1 MKPMRWALVPVAAVA
16 LTGAFGSS
24 ALAAGA
30 APAAA
35 AEVAPGPSARGAVL
49 GPKAPTRGSID
60 ASGRAVA
67 TVPASDALWA
77 VDIGWETGVSS
88 FGVCL
93 NPMTQASLA
102 GCFASGS
109 ETQLPSNSSI
119 QYLVTTDGL
128 NVYFGSPRGLSC
140 PIADYGLNCTPV
152 QVGWETGTPS
162 TQNAPISAAAG
173 DGYIWLGYLNGLIY
187 RCPSDL
193 PYTGA
198 SAPPSGCVEL
208 DDAGNRAPYQMV
220 YANGTLFVGLSYTG
234 STKGGG
240 LVWSCP
246 GLVANSCTNLDYLD
260 ANGNKVYSLALGAGY
275 LWVGTQN
282 KTLYRCD
289 PVASDSCTSW
299 FTAEEPIPSVAYDG
313 QGTLMTGVSVNQGDG
328 TQLSDSAVLACS
340 TTSAST
346 CSTSMAD
353 VYVRQVTADGGEAFS
368 MANQGGS
375 QLPSGPWA
383 WYNASIG
390 SAGFAMTANS
400 QSQLLYIPAG
410 GPTGVGSLRVRPG
423 LAPDRLR
430 AACADGTARRASI
443 RVRGPHGVDITRRI
457 RLCGR
462 GRPVPR
468 PLVTFPLLDPGAYT
482 VTLRTRTFSARA
494 RAKVSPRQRTS
505 ITLRP
510 RISKGTRP

>member
-1 MKPMRWALVPVAAVA
+1 MKPMRRALVPIMAVA
-16 LTGAFGSS
+16 LMGVFGSS
-24 ALAAGA
+24 VLAAGA
-30 APAAA
+30 
-35 AEVAPGPSARGAVL
+35 APGPSARGNVL
-49 GPKAPTRGSID
+49 GPKAPTWGSID
-60 ASGRAVA
+60 ASARATA
-67 TVPASDALWA
+67 TSPASDALWA
-77 VDIGWETGVSS
+77 VDIGTETGVSS

-93 NPMTQASLA
+93 NPTTQASLA
-102 GCFASGS
+102 GCFAPGS

-119 QYLVTTDGL
+119 QYLAVTDGL
-128 NVYFGSPRGLSC
+128 NVYLGSPRGLSC

-152 QVGWETGTPS
+152 QVGWETGIPS
-162 TQNAPISAAAG
+162 THNAPISAAAG

-193 PYTGA
+193 PYSGA
-198 SAPPSGCVEL
+198 SAPPSECVEL

-220 YANGTLFVGLSYTG
+220 YANGTLFVGLDYTG
-234 STKGGG
+234 STPGGG

-260 ANGNKVYSLALGAGY
+260 AKNNKVYSLAVGAGY

-282 KTLYRCD
+282 NTLYRCD
-289 PVASDSCTSW
+289 PVASNSCTTW
-299 FTAEEPIPSVAYDG
+299 VTTEESIPSVAYDG

-340 TTSAST
+340 ATVANT

-383 WYNASIG
+383 WYNANIG

-410 GPTGVGSLRVRPG
+410 GPTGVGSLHVRPG
-423 LAPDRLR
+423 LAANLLR
-430 AACADGTARRASI
+430 EACADGATLPASI
-443 RVRGPHGVDITRRI
+443 RVRGPRKVDITRRI
-457 RLCGR
+457 RLCGK

-468 PLVTFPLLDPGAYT
+468 AMAKFPLLDPGSYT

-494 RAKVSPRQRTS
+494 RAKVSPRDRTS

-510 RISKGTRP
+510 RIPNATRP